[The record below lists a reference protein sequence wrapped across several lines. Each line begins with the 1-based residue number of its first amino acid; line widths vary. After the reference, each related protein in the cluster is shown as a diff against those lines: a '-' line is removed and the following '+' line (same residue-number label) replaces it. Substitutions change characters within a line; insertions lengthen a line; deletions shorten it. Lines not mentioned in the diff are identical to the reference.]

1 MDFTEKY
8 YKKSDGIRMLQQRSK
23 EYRFDDVGK
32 NRYGSKWKIFIFG
45 QKLHT
50 NNLFTI
56 FSIKNTKYTE
66 IIRIHVKNVILSGIG
81 CSMTSCM
88 EM

>member
-32 NRYGSKWKIFIFG
+32 NRYGSK
-45 QKLHT
+45 
-50 NNLFTI
+50 
-56 FSIKNTKYTE
+56 
-66 IIRIHVKNVILSGIG
+66 
-81 CSMTSCM
+81 
-88 EM
+88 